1 MYQLCWTCLLW
12 NFCIFYFNINSL
24 VLRFG
29 RIGRLVARVAFLN
42 HEDVELVAV
51 NDPFI
56 DLSYMVCHYYL
67 PKIYGSTY
75 MAAPI
80 YRGGGGGQKS
90 VGKRFGLIPPPC
102 FIFERCCF
110 ADSILYLPV
119 RGFRRQRFKIL
130 DHVHSKLKHL
140 YRSLWTCS
148 TPNFFRDGRLFI
160 VASDLK
166 NDVKRIRNDE
176 VIKQFV
182 YRVNKIDWV
191 IMRQRDATP

>member
-1 MYQLCWTCLLW
+1 MTLSL
-12 NFCIFYFNINSL
+12 IFLTWYVTTI
-24 VLRFG
+24 
-29 RIGRLVARVAFLN
+29 
-42 HEDVELVAV
+42 
-51 NDPFI
+51 
-56 DLSYMVCHYYL
+56 YL
-67 PKIYGSTY
+67 KY

-80 YRGGGGGQKS
+80 WQHLYTGGGGGGQKS